1 MSAALLIILALVAVL
16 CTIAAGRVAH
26 VNSSR
31 HSAAAGITF
40 GLFACSAFW
49 LLAVCVVFLVIH
61 GGVA

>member
-1 MSAALLIILALVAVL
+1 MSEALVIILCSVSMLF
-16 CTIAAGRVAH
+16 TIAAGRVAH

-31 HSAAAGITF
+31 HSAAAGITY